1 MPTQHRDILLA
12 SSSRYRAQLLDRLG
26 LTFNTAKPCCDESAF
41 DAELPAELAQRL
53 AHTKA
58 RSLLDTHPEAIIIGS
73 DQVAA
78 VRDKHLGKPGTPDA
92 ARKQLHA
99 MKGQSV
105 VFYTALCVIGGSAG
119 QTLQGIDQTTVKLR
133 TLSDQEIDRYVD
145 AEMPLDCAGSFK
157 VEKLGISLFESV
169 NSEDPTALIGLPLI
183 MLSQFLRQLG
193 VNVP

>member
-1 MPTQHRDILLA
+1 MDYQHPHILLG
-12 SSSRYRAQLLDRLG
+12 SGSRYRAQLLDRLG
-26 LTFNTAKPCCDESAF
+26 LTFDTAKPHCDEAAF
-41 DAELPAELAQRL
+41 DAELPADLAQRL

-58 RSLLDTHPEAIIIGS
+58 KSLLDAHPQAIIIGS

-78 VRDKHLGKPGTPDA
+78 VGDTHLGKPGTPA
-92 ARKQLHA
+92 VAREQLHK
-99 MKGQSV
+99 MTGQSI
-105 VFYTALCVIGGSAG
+105 VFHTALCVIDGSSG

-133 TLSDQEIDRYVD
+133 PLSDQEIDRYVD

-169 NSEDPTALIGLPLI
+169 RSEDPTALIGLPLI

-193 VNVP
+193 VSVP